1 MERTKINIFEGNQKT
16 NFRRKPKYKFLE
28 GNQKFWKENKIEFE
42 KETKKIGWEFLTPLA
57 HRTNQMSTRRKL
69 KD

>member
-1 MERTKINIFEGNQKT
+1 MEENQEKFLERTKINIFEGNQKT

-42 KETKKIGWEFLTPLA
+42 KETKKIG
-57 HRTNQMSTRRKL
+57 
-69 KD
+69 